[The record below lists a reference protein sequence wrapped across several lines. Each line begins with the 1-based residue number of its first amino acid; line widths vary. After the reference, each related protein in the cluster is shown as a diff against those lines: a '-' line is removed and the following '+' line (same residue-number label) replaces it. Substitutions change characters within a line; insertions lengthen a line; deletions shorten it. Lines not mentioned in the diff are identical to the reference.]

1 MLLCSLPSSLISCFL
16 SHPGAFWGAFL
27 APILAVMVFNI
38 VIFIWVIVVLVRHT
52 RGTAARKKESVSNKT
67 IIRLMISI
75 SGVMFLFGLT
85 WLFAILTFSAPGLR
99 ETFQALFTVF
109 NSFQGFFIFL
119 FFCVF
124 SKEAREYWKE
134 VLSCGRYT
142 SQFLHPSQTRNVSS
156 SGAGAKKFKKVTVS
170 TGINSSSASEKSGY
184 ASETISKVGNH
195 YESNT
200 VIKQDLAA
208 APASQ
213 VEKIP
218 LDYECPKQSIATVEP
233 TTQNLKGDCSESA
246 SKVDESEASKDA
258 PTAKDINESESR
270 GSVCE
275 EVVTCTVTVV
285 IAETAFSGDANA
297 NANDPQQKEAEVVE
311 REGKQE

>member
-1 MLLCSLPSSLISCFL
+1 MIHFSTCSCFL

-27 APILAVMVFNI
+27 APILAVMVFNV

-52 RGTAARKKESVSNKT
+52 RGTAARKKEAVGNKT

-156 SGAGAKKFKKVTVS
+156 SATGADKKKAILSSETTSS
-170 TGINSSSASEKSGY
+170 TAEKSRY
-184 ASETISKVGNH
+184 VSDTTSQDC
-195 YESNT
+195 YESST
-200 VIKQDLAA
+200 IIKQVAT
-208 APASQ
+208 SQ
-213 VEKIP
+213 TEKIP
-218 LDYECPKQSIATVEP
+218 LDYECPKQSVEKVQSTIQTFKDTDSSNGKSTSNIGNDSTGETSISVLETCIDEKVTAT
-233 TTQNLKGDCSESA
+233 
-246 SKVDESEASKDA
+246 
-258 PTAKDINESESR
+258 
-270 GSVCE
+270 
-275 EVVTCTVTVV
+275 
-285 IAETAFSGDANA
+285 
-297 NANDPQQKEAEVVE
+297 QQSNTMST
-311 REGKQE
+311 KQEALAEMPSTTEGHNKLQ

>member
-1 MLLCSLPSSLISCFL
+1 M

-27 APILAVMVFNI
+27 VPIIVIMIFNI

-52 RGTAARKKESVSNKT
+52 RGTAARKKEAVSNKT

-99 ETFQALFTVF
+99 ETFQALFTIF

-156 SGAGAKKFKKVTVS
+156 SGAGAKKFKKATVS
-170 TGINSSSASEKSGY
+170 TGISSSSAEKSGY
-184 ASETISKVGNH
+184 ASETISKVSNHVH

-200 VIKQDLAA
+200 IAKQV
-208 APASQ
+208 ASASL

-218 LDYECPKQSIATVEP
+218 LDYECPKQSMEQITK
-233 TTQNLKGDCSESA
+233 TSTDIDSSA
-246 SKVDESEASKDA
+246 SNCTPIMKRENTNDEATTSVVETTFGEETGISQLSSTTNTQQIASVNIPNTSDIADTIIASK
-258 PTAKDINESESR
+258 NHH
-270 GSVCE
+270 E
-275 EVVTCTVTVV
+275 EDT
-285 IAETAFSGDANA
+285 NK
-297 NANDPQQKEAEVVE
+297 KEE
-311 REGKQE
+311 